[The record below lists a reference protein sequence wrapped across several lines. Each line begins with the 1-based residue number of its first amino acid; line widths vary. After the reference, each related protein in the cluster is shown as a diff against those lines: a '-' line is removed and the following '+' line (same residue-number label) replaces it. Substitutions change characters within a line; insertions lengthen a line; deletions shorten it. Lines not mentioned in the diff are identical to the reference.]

1 MQCLFEVKSVYG
13 RNKVYPACD
22 KSSLLAKLSGKT
34 TLTNETL
41 AIAKQ
46 LGYTFKQKEVL
57 L

>member
-1 MQCLFEVKSVYG
+1 MECLVEVKSVYG
-13 RNKVYPACD
+13 QDMVYPACD

-46 LGYTFKQKEVL
+46 LGYTFKQKEITL
-57 L
+57 

>member
-1 MQCLFEVKSVYG
+1 MECLVEVKSVYG
-13 RNKVYPACD
+13 QDMVYPACD

-41 AIAKQ
+41 ALAKQ

>member
-1 MQCLFEVKSVYG
+1 MECLFESRNEYG
-13 RNKVYPACD
+13 QDRIYPACD

-34 TLTNETL
+34 TLTNETI